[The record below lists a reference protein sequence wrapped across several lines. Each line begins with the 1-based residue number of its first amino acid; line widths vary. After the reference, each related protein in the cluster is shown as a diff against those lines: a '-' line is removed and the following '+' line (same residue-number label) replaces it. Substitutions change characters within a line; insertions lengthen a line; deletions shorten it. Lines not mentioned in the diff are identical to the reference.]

1 METLWNTVIK
11 NPKETIQKYFK
22 PICIELDKSLQHSN
36 WRYRVVQ
43 LSIISI
49 YIIQA
54 SCLGIMDIIQG
65 KVIDDIEFILHDF
78 LLHITR
84 CMDDV
89 KDEGRDAAN
98 TAVYIYI

>member
-1 METLWNTVIK
+1 
-11 NPKETIQKYFK
+11 
-22 PICIELDKSLQHSN
+22 
-36 WRYRVVQ
+36 
-43 LSIISI
+43 
-49 YIIQA
+49 
-54 SCLGIMDIIQG
+54 MDIIQG

-98 TAVYIYI
+98 TAVYIYMI